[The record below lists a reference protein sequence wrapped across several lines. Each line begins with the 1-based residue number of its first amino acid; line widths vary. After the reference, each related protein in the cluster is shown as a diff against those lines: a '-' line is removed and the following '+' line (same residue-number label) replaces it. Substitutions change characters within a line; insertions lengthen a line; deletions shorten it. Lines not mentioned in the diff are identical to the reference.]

1 MTLSNLL
8 RTFPLFAPLSEADY
22 ELLLD
27 DIQEIPYQKGE
38 YIFREGDPTE
48 WFHIV
53 KDGTVKCVKSSADG
67 RDMTLKV
74 LTPGDLFCCEASVFE
89 GSAHPGCAKVLDGAT
104 VLKIPKAR
112 YLEILRRNPEMAI
125 EVIQYLG
132 ERLREAQDNAKALV
146 FHKAEQR
153 MASILLSLA
162 NKAGQ
167 PDPDGIRLQAR
178 LTRRDLADMAGLT
191 VETATRIM
199 GRFKTENMVIG
210 KAKKLVICNLDAL
223 KAVAHQ
229 SGEPLDE
236 TPFLSTLHQI
246 EKPKNMT

>member
-8 RTFPLFAPLSEADY
+8 RTFPLFAPLSESDY
-22 ELLLD
+22 DLLLK

-53 KDGTVKCVKSSADG
+53 KDGTVKCVKSSHDG

-104 VLKIPKAR
+104 VLKIPKQR

-162 NKAGQ
+162 KKAGQ
-167 PDPDGIRLQAR
+167 PDPEGIRIQAR

-199 GRFKTENMVIG
+199 GRFKTENIVIG
-210 KAKKLVICNLDAL
+210 KAKKLVIRNIDAL
-223 KAVAHQ
+223 KSLAYPP
-229 SGEPLDE
+229 GEHIGE
-236 TPFLSTLHQI
+236 TSFQPTLYHI
-246 EKPKNMT
+246 KSLKT